1 VRLAVA
7 RLLSLSVYVAV
18 LLATAAMAAAPQTAT
33 APQQRLPYEADM
45 LRLSE
50 IMGAL
55 HFLTQLCQGEG
66 TSTWRDQMAALIE
79 AEKPQE
85 ARRVRMTDSFNRGY
99 QAYRSV
105 YRSCTPSAAIT
116 IDRFRDEGFRI
127 AASIGDRYGRAEG
140 Q

>member
-1 VRLAVA
+1 MVLRSTPVWVA
-7 RLLSLSVYVAV
+7 MV
-18 LLATAAMAAAPQTAT
+18 LATAAFAAAPPPPPTAT
-33 APQQRLPYEADM
+33 PQRLPYEADM

-66 TSTWRDQMAALIE
+66 ASSWRDQMAALIE
-79 AEKPQE
+79 AEKPEE

-105 YRSCTPSAAIT
+105 YRSCTPSAELT
-116 IDRFRDEGFRI
+116 IDRFREEGFRL
-127 AASIGDRYGRAEG
+127 AGSIGDRYGRSEG

>member
-1 VRLAVA
+1 M
-7 RLLSLSVYVAV
+7 V
-18 LLATAAMAAAPQTAT
+18 LRSMPVWAAMVLATAAFAAAPPPPPTAT
-33 APQQRLPYEADM
+33 PPRLPYEADM

-66 TSTWRDQMAALIE
+66 ASSWRDQMAALLE
-79 AEKPQE
+79 AEKPEE
-85 ARRVRMTDSFNRGY
+85 ARRVRMTDGFNRGY

-105 YRSCTPSAAIT
+105 YRSCTPSAELA
-116 IDRFRDEGFRI
+116 IDRFREEGFGL
-127 AASIGDRYGRAEG
+127 AGSIGDRYGRPEG